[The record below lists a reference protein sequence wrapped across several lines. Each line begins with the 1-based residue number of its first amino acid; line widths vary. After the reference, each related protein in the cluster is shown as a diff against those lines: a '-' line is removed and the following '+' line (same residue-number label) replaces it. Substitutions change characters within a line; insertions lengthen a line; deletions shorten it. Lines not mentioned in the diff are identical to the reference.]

1 MFRYPAVLLSAL
13 PLSLSLLCLARWL
26 ANAAST
32 KVINDLPKFI
42 QAMEEQSSRGK
53 AKCVFVAFVPPPKK
67 DLPRYQLDTQFL
79 RKNKMSVKTTFAWS
93 GDMVS
98 GRPML
103 RRHPLG
109 GYPADRSLRPVWE
122 AVEEEEGPD
131 WREAYRSLQPEIAA
145 PALKGL
151 KNQWD
156 MNKRSIQVELP
167 ARRVPWSERV
177 QNFLK
182 RKSST

>member
-1 MFRYPAVLLSAL
+1 MFRYPAVFFPAL

-67 DLPRYQLDTQFL
+67 DLPGYQLDTEFL
-79 RKNKMSVKTTFAWS
+79 RKHNMSVKNTFAWS
-93 GDMVS
+93 GDMAK

-103 RRHPLG
+103 RRHALG
-109 GYPADRSLRPVWE
+109 GYPPDCSLRPEWE
-122 AVEEEEGPD
+122 AVEEQEGPD
-131 WREAYRSLQPEIAA
+131 WRQAYRIEQPEIAA

-151 KNQWD
+151 ASQWE
-156 MNKRSIQVELP
+156 MNKRSIHVELP
-167 ARRVPWSERV
+167 ARRAPWSERV